1 MLLLVVVLGC
11 VLVGGALRVRVDTST
26 ESFLPVGDP
35 AVAAMDQK
43 ASDFGGDPVVVLLR
57 SKQPRALITDHDS
70 LLGLLKLEGTL
81 AKLPDVAAVYGPAT
95 VVNQIAGA
103 AQNLLADIAG
113 RSDGL
118 RIAAEQKATKEGLP
132 PAEVQAAGGQAT
144 QAVTVRYAPLIV
156 AGLPVGLP
164 TLNNPGFAGAVIYG
178 NDGGPRAQWTFIVPD
193 TKTVAVLVR
202 PRQDLDQAGTE
213 RLVSAIRGSVAAA
226 ALPTASVTISGVPAV
241 TADLTGQ
248 IVSEVPL
255 ISALVALVVL
265 LRFLFV
271 PGPGTRRQRLW
282 PLAAAALGSAG
293 TFAAFG
299 WLDRPLSF
307 GAVALLPLLLG
318 IGSAFPLYLAGLRDR
333 RPVLVVAA
341 ASALAFG
348 SLALSP
354 LPFVRDLGIALA
366 LGVVL
371 TVAAALLMRRP
382 PWEAEPD
389 PVIAAAPPQ
398 KGRRLHRMASLIVA
412 VAVGALGWAMLPRLD
427 VRADPQELAS
437 GLPAL
442 TDARTVEQVL
452 GSSGEVGIV
461 LRGPDVLTPAA
472 LTWGRTAQQDVVAR
486 FGDQLRPVL
495 GVPELFAFLG
505 PNPTPSQVDAALKLV
520 PPYLSSSVVRPDRQ
534 AGVEVFGL
542 RLQDIGTQ
550 TALLDAVAAAL
561 PPAPAGYTASLVGL
575 PVAAGDAYRALL
587 ADRYL
592 VNLAG
597 IALAGIA
604 LAAGLRRRSDALR
617 AVLAAA
623 VATGWGFALLW
634 SLGLELSP
642 LTIGLGALVA
652 VTGCEFVVLLAH
664 ARVQRLG
671 WLQRS
676 VGFACVTS
684 AAGYLAL
691 GISSLELVREFGVVL
706 GASVVLSYSAARLVV
721 WCAPPSPGDHA
732 ARDPSGDVRDPVPD
746 PMKVDA

>member
-1 MLLLVVVLGC
+1 MLLLVAVLGG

-26 ESFLPVGDP
+26 ESFLPAGDP

-43 ASDFGGDPVVVLLR
+43 ADDFGGDPVVVLLR

-95 VVNQIAGA
+95 VVNQLAGA

-113 RSDGL
+113 RADGL
-118 RIAAEQKATKEGLP
+118 RIAAEQKATKEGLS
-132 PAEVQAAGGQAT
+132 PAAVQAAGEQAT
-144 QAVTVRYAPLIV
+144 QVVTVRYAPLVV

-164 TLNNPGFAGAVIYG
+164 TLNNPGFAGAVIFG
-178 NDGGPRAQWTFIVPD
+178 NDGGPRAQWRFIVPD
-193 TKTVAVLVR
+193 VNTVAILVR
-202 PRQDLDQAGTE
+202 PRQDLDQVGTE
-213 RLVSAIRGSVAAA
+213 RLVSAIRGSVTAA
-226 ALPTASVTISGVPAV
+226 ALPTASVTVSGVPAV

-248 IVSEVPL
+248 IVGEVPL

-318 IGSAFPLYLAGLRDR
+318 IGSAFPLYLAALRDR

-348 SLALSP
+348 SLAISP

-382 PWEAEPD
+382 PWEEA
-389 PVIAAAPPQ
+389 PVATAPPPPA
-398 KGRRLHRMASLIVA
+398 RLRHRVAALSVA
-412 VAVGALGWAMLPRLD
+412 VAVGALGWAALPHLD

-442 TDARTVEQVL
+442 ADAHTVEQVL

-472 LTWGRTAQQDVVAR
+472 LAWAHSAQQAVVAG

-495 GVPELFAFLG
+495 GAPDLFSFLG
-505 PNPTPSQVDAALKLV
+505 PNPAPSQVDAALKLV

-550 TALLDAVAAAL
+550 TALLDRVGRAL
-561 PPAPAGYTASLVGL
+561 PPPPAGYTASLVGL

-587 ADRYL
+587 DDRYL

-604 LAAGLRRRSDALR
+604 LAVGLRRRSDAMR

-652 VTGCEFVVLLAH
+652 VTGCEFVVLLVH
-664 ARVQRLG
+664 AREQRLA
-671 WLQRS
+671 WLRRS
-676 VGFACVTS
+676 VGFACLTS

-691 GISSLELVREFGVVL
+691 GVSSLELVREFGIVL
-706 GASVVLSYSAARLVV
+706 GASVVLSYGAARLVV
-721 WCAPPSPGDHA
+721 WCAPPPDGD
-732 ARDPSGDVRDPVPD
+732 RLVPRSSDDVRDPTPD
-746 PMKVDA
+746 PVKVNA